1 MGSLV
6 EGIWIRNRAP
16 ALSLPINAATLAG
29 AANVASHVVSKLAD
43 AVGFDEILQDQPS
56 DAASAGAAQHDGQTE
71 ADASAPPFGP
81 AHWLDQ
87 IVDAIRQRLSHAG
100 VPADAALELDAQPDG
115 RLRVDGD
122 HPKAAAIEATLSA
135 DDGLRQRVAQYIQ
148 AGGATKISL
157 GSNRNNDLTKF
168 PVAGNIQ
175 DRVGGYANW

>member
-6 EGIWIRNRAP
+6 EGIRVRNRAS
-16 ALSLPINAATLAG
+16 ALNLPINAATIAG

-43 AVGFDEILQDQPS
+43 AVGFDEILQDRS
-56 DAASAGAAQHDGQTE
+56 SETASASAAQHDGQAD
-71 ADASAPPFGP
+71 ADASASPSGP

-100 VPADAALELDAQPDG
+100 VSANSTLELNAQPDG

-135 DDGLRQRVAQYIQ
+135 DDGLRQRVAQYVQ

-168 PVAGNIQ
+168 PPAGNIQ